1 MMTSERG
8 TAPLLRRKSQS
19 LPKLSTASS
28 FEDGENFDVNMRLT
42 TDKPWV
48 KADVIQLCSGRS
60 LAEVGKN
67 RSEDS
72 SSNLWKSSSSLQKE
86 KNDFDL
92 KSSDNKMKLNTRG
105 KLSAR
110 LRGIF
115 QSLFNL
121 DRKATYNLYGSQF
134 GSNFGVNNGTLNN
147 GRSKSLPD
155 LQRKIQPQNQPVSKS
170 ISFRNHRASL
180 SNLLRKSRRKLN
192 SNRSEKNQSFTSL
205 NKTSSCESSPD
216 FSTDRKRNVVARR
229 RKSTGCH
236 SGPNSPLCH
245 ESENHRFFKD
255 NTPESSPQNRKD
267 KIAKLNCLLPKENE
281 EGKEVHQKSEIF
293 KTRRQRYRRSKTTEV
308 IFTGF
313 SRAEKYATSR
323 SFSESSD
330 AEERYAAEELSQVI
344 ISHAC
349 AAAQRRRKTLTRGQ
363 SFGKIE
369 RVEEEKG
376 FQGDNKQNKRGEES
390 HDGSPQTG
398 GTKSP
403 QIGGTKELQQL
414 VEKQLE
420 EFLKEKIFHSENS
433 KRWCKEMSETIK
445 DQLHIMTRGLYK
457 IVVQVY
463 IGAVEEDG
471 ITTATQCNFN
481 PENDDFTVV
490 SFCNKSLFAIASVLV
505 MDFRDLANMFSK
517 RG

>member
-1 MMTSERG
+1 MTSERG

-19 LPKLSTASS
+19 LPKLSVTSS
-28 FEDGENFDVNMRLT
+28 FEESENFDVNKKLA

-60 LAEVGKN
+60 LAEVDKSKSG
-67 RSEDS
+67 DL
-72 SSNLWKSSSSLQKE
+72 SSNLWKSSSSWQKE
-86 KNDFDL
+86 QNVFEL
-92 KSSDNKMKLNTRG
+92 KSSDKKMKQNTKG
-105 KLSAR
+105 KISVR

-121 DRKATYNLYGSQF
+121 DRKTTYNLYDSQF
-134 GSNFGVNNGTLNN
+134 ESNFGTLNY

-155 LQRKIQPQNQPVSKS
+155 LQCKIQPPVQPVSKS
-170 ISFRNHRASL
+170 KSFRSHKTSL

-192 SNRSEKNQSFTSL
+192 SNRSDKNQSFTSL

-216 FSTDRKRNVVARR
+216 FSVDRKRNVLRR
-229 RKSTGCH
+229 RKSTGGYP
-236 SGPNSPLCH
+236 GPNSPLCH
-245 ESENHRFFKD
+245 ESENQRFFKD
-255 NTPESSPQNRKD
+255 NTPESSPSNRKD
-267 KIAKLNCLLPKENE
+267 RIAKLNCLSPE
-281 EGKEVHQKSEIF
+281 EDDGGKEVKKRSEIF
-293 KTRRQRYRRSKTTEV
+293 KTRRQRFRRSKTAEV

-313 SRAEKYATSR
+313 SRAEKYASSR

-330 AEERYAAEELSQVI
+330 VEERYAAEELSQVI
-344 ISHAC
+344 ISHAS
-349 AAAQRRRKTLTRGQ
+349 AAAQRRRKTLTRGP
-363 SFGKIE
+363 SFGKIG

-376 FQGDNKQNKRGEES
+376 DHGDSKQDKRGQSNSQE
-390 HDGSPQTG
+390 GSLQIG
-398 GTKSP
+398 VSP

-420 EFLKEKIFHSENS
+420 EFLKEKTFHSEKS

-481 PENDDFTVV
+481 PQNDDFTVV
-490 SFCNKSLFAIASVLV
+490 SFCNKSLFAIASVLI